1 MTARAPSTQK
11 GRQTRARIVGAAAE
25 LVAAQGALATSLD
38 DVGVR
43 AHVSRSQLYHYF
55 DNKAD
60 LLCAV
65 VDATC
70 DAVLS
75 AQNELFEHLDTWAGI
90 RRWMDALVAAQV
102 ARAGAGGC
110 PIGSLAGQLAERDP
124 QARTALANGL
134 GRWEEHLRTGL
145 EGLKAR
151 GTLRPTADTAALATA
166 TMALLQGGLLLT
178 QLRRDPQQLQIAL
191 GAALRLLRAEAT

>member
-1 MTARAPSTQK
+1 MSVRAPSTEK
-11 GRQTRARIVGAAAE
+11 GRQTRARIVGVAAE

-43 AHVSRSQLYHYF
+43 AQVSRSQLYHYF

-70 DAVLS
+70 DGVLS

-102 ARAGAGGC
+102 ARAGVGGC

-124 QARTALANGL
+124 HARTALANGL

-151 GTLRPTADTAALATA
+151 GALRPTADPAALATA
-166 TMALLQGGLLLT
+166 TIALLQGGLLLT

-191 GAALRLLRAEAT
+191 SAALRLLRAEAT